1 MTSPKR
7 PGAAGRTGRRPGN
20 RDTRGEI
27 LTAARELFAHN
38 GFQGA
43 SIRGVASAAGV
54 DAALVHHYFG
64 TKHELFLATVEI
76 PIDFTAIVSGVAGE
90 GIDGFGERLVRAAL
104 TAWESPI
111 QPALVAAFRTSIADP
126 DATRTLGEFLT
137 LEVLGRALG
146 ALDLPAAQ
154 ADRRFGLVASQML
167 GLIVGRYI
175 LHLPALVEQSMDD
188 MIASVG
194 VTIQR
199 YLEAPLPDP

>member
-1 MTSPKR
+1 MTSLKR

-64 TKHELFLATVEI
+64 TKHELFLATVEL
-76 PIDFTAIVSGVAGE
+76 PLDFTAVVAGVAAD

-104 TAWESPI
+104 TAWESPM

-126 DATRTLGEFLT
+126 EATRTLGEFLT
-137 LEVLGRALG
+137 TEILGRALG
-146 ALDLPAAQ
+146 ALNLPAAQ
-154 ADRRFGLVASQML
+154 ADRRFGLVASQVL
-167 GLIVGRYI
+167 GLLIGRYL
-175 LHLPALVEQSMDD
+175 LHLPALVEQSMDELVV
-188 MIASVG
+188 SVG
-194 VTIQR
+194 GTIQR
-199 YLEAPLPDP
+199 YLESPRPE

>member
-1 MTSPKR
+1 MTSPKD
-7 PGAAGRTGRRPGN
+7 PDATGRTGRRPGN

-27 LTAARELFAHN
+27 LAAARELFAHN

-64 TKHELFLATVEI
+64 TKRELFLATVEI
-76 PIDFTAIVSGVAGE
+76 PLDFTTVVASVAAA
-90 GIDGFGERLVRAAL
+90 GIDGFGQRLVRAAL

-111 QPALVAAFRTSIADP
+111 QPALVAAFRTIIADP

-137 LEVLGRALG
+137 LEILGKSLGVLN
-146 ALDLPAAQ
+146 LPAAQ
-154 ADRRFGLVASQML
+154 ADRRSGLVASQVL

-175 LHLPALVEQSMDD
+175 LHLPALVEQSVDD
-188 MIASVG
+188 LVTSVG
-194 VTIQR
+194 GTIQR
-199 YLEAPLPDP
+199 YLSAPLPDH